1 MEPVQLTQ
9 IGNDIHGIMVEYSEG
24 KLDEKN
30 MEFIQKYVKE
40 LLNEKKNLECKV
52 EKLLNEKKNLECKVE
67 EVTEAFIQRKFTEGY
82 CYKSNDGTIINV
94 IERMEYD
101 PVKKTGKLKVK
112 DMATNEENIVLF
124 TQHLSDAYDCGD
136 WVETIVVR
144 ELINYNG
151 KVIVSSNATAQK
163 QVNLRKRKLQDDD
176 SDDEAD
182 CYKNHSKKDDTSYTL
197 ANPAYW
203 GCSNDPA
210 DYSANINI

>member
-1 MEPVQLTQ
+1 MERTHQKLVP
-9 IGNDIHGIMVEYSEG
+9 IGNNIHGIMVEYSDG

-30 MEFIQKYVKE
+30 MECIQEYVKE
-40 LLNEKKNLECKV
+40 LLIDKKNLECKV
-52 EKLLNEKKNLECKVE
+52 EKLTE
-67 EVTEAFIQRKFTEGY
+67 ERNMLKEVFIQRKFTEGY

-151 KVIVSSNATAQK
+151 KVIVSSNATAQN
-163 QVNLRKRKLQDDD
+163 QVNLRKRKLQ
-176 SDDEAD
+176 SLQSSET
-182 CYKNHSKKDDTSYTL
+182 SKKFE
-197 ANPAYW
+197 
-203 GCSNDPA
+203 
-210 DYSANINI
+210 I